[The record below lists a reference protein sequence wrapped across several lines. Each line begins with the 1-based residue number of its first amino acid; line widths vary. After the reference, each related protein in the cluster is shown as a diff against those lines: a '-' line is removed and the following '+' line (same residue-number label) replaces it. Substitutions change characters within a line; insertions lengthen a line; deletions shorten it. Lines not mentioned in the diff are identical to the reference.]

1 LFHGINIIQLFFPFG
16 TNIIRNKYTFTIAY
30 IWIYILYIFYIADV
44 VEWSTAPGAAVYQW
58 CEFKS
63 RRGKNKNLT
72 AQRSN
77 SNIVWFNFQ
86 TYIYILYFTFLFS
99 LFVFVSAAG
108 QYIAWGQRPHAIEH
122 LVIPRT
128 SGQIVW
134 SVVSTPIK

>member
-1 LFHGINIIQLFFPFG
+1 MFHGINIIQLFFPFG

-30 IWIYILYIFYIADV
+30 ICIYILYIFYIADV

-86 TYIYILYFTFLFS
+86 TYIYIYYTLRFYFPYLS
-99 LFVFVSAAG
+99 LLAQPVNILHENYLCNS
-108 QYIAWGQRPHAIEH
+108 QNIEANM
-122 LVIPRT
+122 
-128 SGQIVW
+128 
-134 SVVSTPIK
+134 